1 MAIVRDVTGLDDR
14 LLTADRGTKE
24 QLAVVVGRNCKKLRT
39 ELGLTQDALAGYARN
54 AGLRWTASKVGDF
67 EAGRRAP
74 SFINVLL
81 LTIALQNALRHAN
94 RQNRPNLPTKIELAD
109 LVAGDGF
116 VIISDKV
123 AVPVSVLADVCR
135 RGEGG
140 HLKFLLGLHDEEQQ
154 KRTSVNRVVAEDRV
168 AKRLGI
174 TPEHLLVLSLWLWG
188 VRFTEERDSTAME
201 EADRGHFVPSAQYLA
216 AITRRL
222 EAELRRALAGED
234 MGERPWRKGR
244 RWHGNDK

>member
-1 MAIVRDVTGLDDR
+1 MTGLDDR
-14 LLTADRGTKE
+14 LLKADRGTKE

-39 ELGLTQDALAGYARN
+39 ELGLTQDALANYARH

-81 LTIALQNALRHAN
+81 LTIALQDALRHAN
-94 RQNRPNLPTKIELAD
+94 RENRPNMPAKIELAD

-116 VIISDKV
+116 VLISDKV

-135 RGEGG
+135 RGEG
-140 HLKFLLGLHDEEQQ
+140 HQIFLLGLQDEEQQ
-154 KRTSVNRVVAEDRV
+154 KRTSANRFVAEDRV

-174 TPEHLLVLSLWLWG
+174 TPEQLLVLSLWLWG
-188 VRFTEERDSTAME
+188 CRFTDERDSTAME

-244 RWHGNDK
+244 RRWHGNDQ